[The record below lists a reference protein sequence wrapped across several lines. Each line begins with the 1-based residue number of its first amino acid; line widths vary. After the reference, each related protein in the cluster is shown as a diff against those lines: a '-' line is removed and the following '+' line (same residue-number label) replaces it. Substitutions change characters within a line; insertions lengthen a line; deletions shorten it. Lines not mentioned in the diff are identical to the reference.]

1 MRPQSIRPP
10 HPMIWCAPG
19 NIGSTPIY
27 LECMCLLLWGGQK
40 VGVEAI
46 LWSSNSNDSTD
57 LPPPRHFSDVP
68 SPKIAP
74 LSRLLLPQQSPLV
87 DSCLGRVAQRSRA
100 SCLSLYAHHH
110 PIIIIIK
117 ALSSSLSSTIV
128 INDITTVVILD
139 IIVATSIKVLVDI
152 VSIIILAVRLP
163 FPLSLCCHWWW
174 CQYHLGCCCCRWCS
188 TCCAWQVCLR
198 IHRACWTLLCPFHG
212 IS

>member
-10 HPMIWCAPG
+10 HPMIWCDPG

-57 LPPPRHFSDVP
+57 LPPPRPFSDVP

-87 DSCLGRVAQRSRA
+87 DCCLGQVAQRSRA

-117 ALSSSLSSTIV
+117 ALSSSSLSSSIIV
-128 INDITTVVILD
+128 VNDITTTVVILD
-139 IIVATSIKVLVDI
+139 IVVATSIKVLVDI
-152 VSIIILAVRLP
+152 VIDIISVVILAVGLP
-163 FPLSLCCHWWW
+163 FLLSLCC
-174 CQYHLGCCCCRWCS
+174 R
-188 TCCAWQVCLR
+188 
-198 IHRACWTLLCPFHG
+198 
-212 IS
+212 